1 MERADFTQ
9 THWFIIVNPAAGS
22 GEAARRWPLLYPRL
36 KETLHRHEVVFSQR
50 RGHITELVAQ
60 AAAAGHRHFL
70 VVGGDGSI
78 HELANGVM
86 TQQAGPSTDFLIAL
100 LPIGTGNDWIKTH
113 GIPLDFDAWLKAFRQ
128 GTISIQSAGLARFND
143 PLGRPA
149 ARYFINIAGMAYD
162 GFVVRYTSRIRP
174 PRWSGKLFYLLAIL
188 RCLFS
193 YNPQR
198 GRLHC
203 DGVVTERPFYTIHAG
218 IGRFAGGGMQ
228 PTPHAQPHGQVLAV
242 MHAGPV
248 GRWGVIKALPLF
260 FNGAIGTHPLVETP
274 LAGRLYL
281 EEAGDGPIPL
291 EADGEFL
298 GYTPVEIEVA
308 PGALRFVGMPF
319 SEKA

>member
-22 GEAARRWPLLYPRL
+22 GQAARRWPEIYPQL
-36 KETLHRHEVVFSQR
+36 GAVLPRHEVVFSR
-50 RGHITELVAQ
+50 HRGHIAELVAE
-60 AAAAGHRHFL
+60 AAAIGHRHFL
-70 VVGGDGSI
+70 AVGGDGSM
-78 HELANGVM
+78 HELVNGVM
-86 TQQAGPSTDFLIAL
+86 TQTAAPSTDFLIAL
-100 LPIGTGNDWIKTH
+100 LPIGTGNDWIKTYN
-113 GIPLDFDAWLKAFRQ
+113 IPLHFDAWLKVFRQ
-128 GTISIQSAGLARFND
+128 GLIGVQSAGLVRFND
-143 PLGRPA
+143 PLGRRSS
-149 ARYFINIAGMAYD
+149 RYFVNIAGMAYD
-162 GFVVRYTSRIRP
+162 GFVVRYTSRSRP

-198 GRLHC
+198 GRLYC
-203 DGVVTERPFYTIHAG
+203 DGAAVEQTFYTIHAG

-228 PTPHAQPHGQVLAV
+228 PTPHAQPQGQVLGV

-248 GRWGVIKALPLF
+248 GRWGVIRALPLF

-274 LAGRLYL
+274 LARRLYL